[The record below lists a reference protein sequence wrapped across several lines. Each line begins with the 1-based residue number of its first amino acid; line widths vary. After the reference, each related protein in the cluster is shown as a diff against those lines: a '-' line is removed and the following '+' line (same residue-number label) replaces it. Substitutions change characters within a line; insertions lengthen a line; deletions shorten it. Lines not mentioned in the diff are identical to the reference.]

1 MVVPVFKGFKN
12 LNDSYNKEITL
23 QADYQT
29 PIGTNQIVEFGGKD
43 IMRKAL
49 QRFYAIG

>member
-1 MVVPVFKGFKN
+1 MVFQRIKGFKN
-12 LNDSYNKEITL
+12 LNDSYNQEITL

-43 IMRKAL
+43 IMERL
-49 QRFYAIG
+49 IVILCD